1 MSAPAAI
8 MRNNAQVTGM
18 VLSKCIGCF
27 QCVSDDRGFLLR
39 RLLRDL
45 LLISR

>member
-1 MSAPAAI
+1 M
-8 MRNNAQVTGM
+8 
-18 VLSKCIGCF
+18 LGCF

>member
-18 VLSKCIGCF
+18 VLSKCLAASNALAMTAVFVASFIA
-27 QCVSDDRGFLLR
+27 
-39 RLLRDL
+39 
-45 LLISR
+45 